1 MAAHP
6 NCHVVTEPVDALGDH
21 PQNFHRRLRR
31 SQGSTT
37 MSVLDSPIIEERMT
51 ELVACLSDTSPRR
64 ARTAVAEA
72 FGHHDGDDNLRGLA
86 QALVLLRTAA

>member
-1 MAAHP
+1 
-6 NCHVVTEPVDALGDH
+6 
-21 PQNFHRRLRR
+21 
-31 SQGSTT
+31 

-64 ARTAVAEA
+64 ARAAVAEA